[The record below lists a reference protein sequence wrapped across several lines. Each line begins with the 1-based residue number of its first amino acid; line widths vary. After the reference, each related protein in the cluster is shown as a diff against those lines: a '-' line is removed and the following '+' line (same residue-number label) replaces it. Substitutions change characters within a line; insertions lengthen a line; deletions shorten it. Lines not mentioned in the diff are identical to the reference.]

1 MAAFH
6 TKLRVLSLTACAL
19 AALGCGGCDAKD
31 RGLSAEQRQ
40 SSDRLGDIAKR
51 SGGEWDRLTPE
62 DRNFLLNDLSH
73 GSEQSARMLLLSA
86 SGKVGGKPVGAPRSN
101 R

>member
-1 MAAFH
+1 MLFCLLAAF
-6 TKLRVLSLTACAL
+6 
-19 AALGCGGCDAKD
+19 GCGGCGDRD
-31 RGLSAEQRQ
+31 RGLTSEQRA
-40 SSDRLGDIAKR
+40 SSDRLGEIAKR

-73 GSEQSARMLLLSA
+73 GNEQSARMLLLSA
-86 SGKVGGKPVGAPRSN
+86 SGKVGGKPVGGPRST